1 MNFIYIYN
9 LEAISG
15 QWLVLDLFFIDT
27 GGSVELNIKRKRNAL
42 SEDAKKEK
50 RETEQT
56 KQELTLDK
64 H

>member
-1 MNFIYIYN
+1 MV
-9 LEAISG
+9 STR
-15 QWLVLDLFFIDT
+15 DLFFIDT

-56 KQELTLDK
+56 GANLGQTLTRW
-64 H
+64 